1 MYKNCNWHCVL
12 CKMCHANACP
22 KLWGGVSEIPCGH
35 EENPMITTD
44 VTYETGIDEMPHP
57 DFTVIDR
64 LIEVAISDC
73 ECGCKIYADPRS
85 NMKVLAHSAVYGC
98 RKSRKDVGQLVNA

>member
-1 MYKNCNWHCVL
+1 MVN
-12 CKMCHANACP
+12 
-22 KLWGGVSEIPCGH
+22 
-35 EENPMITTD
+35 TD

-85 NMKVLAHSAVYGC
+85 NVKVLAHSAVYGC
-98 RKSRKDVGQLVNA
+98 KKTRVQFLSV